1 DVNWELNNKC
11 NLMCPQCGRNEIKDG
26 VLQWRKAGTGDRGKN
41 SLNTVDNSLDTFRKV
56 YNNIGFPVRTIRFQ
70 GHLSENILSKDFL
83 PICKFIREETNTS
96 IQLST
101 HGSSNTTEWW
111 TELAEV
117 FQGYGGNIVYFSL
130 DGVGDKS
137 LGNYR
142 VGASFK
148 KVIENAQAFIDAG
161 GKAYWRMIIFKHN
174 QHQIEEAQALAESMG
189 FHEFMAVYTPRQRS
203 LNESWTYKGKSQILK
218 SQDISPEWNEAIEKN
233 VKNRRKELVD
243 IECKAIK
250 ENQFYI
256 DYNNKVW
263 ACYYL
268 PNMVHLAKESDWYS
282 DYYQDDSNNLLDKS
296 LEEILKDKFY
306 GSLTMSWHTANNCLS
321 MCKK

>member
-1 DVNWELNNKC
+1 
-11 NLMCPQCGRNEIKDG
+11 M
-26 VLQWRKAGTGDRGKN
+26 A
-41 SLNTVDNSLDTFRKV
+41 
-56 YNNIGFPVRTIRFQ
+56 
-70 GHLSENILSKDFL
+70 
-83 PICKFIREETNTS
+83 
-96 IQLST
+96 
-101 HGSSNTTEWW
+101 
-111 TELAEV
+111 A
-117 FQGYGGNIVYFSL
+117 GGNARWV
-130 DGVGDKS
+130 
-137 LGNYR
+137 
-142 VGASFK
+142 
-148 KVIENAQAFIDAG
+148 
-161 GKAYWRMIIFKHN
+161 MIIFKHN
-174 QHQIEEAQALAESMG
+174 QHQSEEAQALAESMG

-296 LEEILKDKFY
+296 LEEILKDAY
-306 GSLTMSWHTANNCLS
+306 
-321 MCKK
+321 